1 MKELFEKDIT
11 ERKQP
16 EAQRE
21 AAIEA
26 LRRAEENFRRTL
38 DDSPLGVRIVSA
50 EGETI
55 YANRAILDIYGY
67 DSIEEIRTTPIK
79 NRYTPES
86 YAEFQIRYDKRRQG
100 EESPSEYEICIVKK
114 NGEVRR
120 LQVFRKEVLWNNER
134 QYQVLYH
141 DITEHKRA
149 EETLAQEQYLM
160 RTLMDNLPDHIYFKD
175 HASRIIRINKAMS
188 QFLGLNDS
196 KQAFG
201 KTDFDFF
208 TEEHAR
214 QTYEDEQTIIRTGQM
229 LSIEEKRIHPDR
241 PDTWVSTI
249 KLPLRDKE
257 GNIIGTFGISRDITD
272 RKSEE
277 EELELRISLEQL
289 HQLTQYR
296 EEIIENERMAISRE
310 LHDSLGQAL
319 TAVKIDLGTIIQNVS
334 DREEVVLKIN
344 KVSALV
350 SDTIKTV
357 QRLTAKLRPPL
368 IDDLGLEAAIELYT
382 KEFAQR
388 NRVEVFLDLEPGIAI
403 SPDASLTIFRIMQ
416 ESLTNIARHSGA
428 TRVNIGLSKTG
439 DNINFRISD
448 NGIGLSEDKIKS
460 KKSFGI
466 MSMKERA
473 ASVGGTFD
481 IYREDNC
488 CTVVNLIFP
497 LNHK

>member
-1 MKELFEKDIT
+1 MDETLLENEEKYRNVVELANDGICIIQDGIIKYLNRHLASMWNSTVEEIIDTPFFGYIDPGYQRKMADRYKQRMAGKHIPAYEITLIRKDGSRLYVEVNGAVVIHKGKQADMLIVRDIT
-11 ERKQP
+11 ERKQT

-21 AAIEA
+21 AALES

-38 DDSPLGVRIVSA
+38 DDSPFGVRIVTA

-55 YANRAILDIYGY
+55 YANQAIMDIYGY

-100 EESPSEYEICIVKK
+100 EESPSEYEISIVKK

-120 LQVFRKEVLWNNER
+120 LQVFRKEVLWNDER

-141 DITEHKRA
+141 DITERKRA

-229 LSIEEKRIHPDR
+229 LSIEEK
-241 PDTWVSTI
+241 
-249 KLPLRDKE
+249 
-257 GNIIGTFGISRDITD
+257 
-272 RKSEE
+272 
-277 EELELRISLEQL
+277 
-289 HQLTQYR
+289 
-296 EEIIENERMAISRE
+296 
-310 LHDSLGQAL
+310 
-319 TAVKIDLGTIIQNVS
+319 
-334 DREEVVLKIN
+334 
-344 KVSALV
+344 
-350 SDTIKTV
+350 
-357 QRLTAKLRPPL
+357 
-368 IDDLGLEAAIELYT
+368 
-382 KEFAQR
+382 
-388 NRVEVFLDLEPGIAI
+388 
-403 SPDASLTIFRIMQ
+403 
-416 ESLTNIARHSGA
+416 
-428 TRVNIGLSKTG
+428 
-439 DNINFRISD
+439 
-448 NGIGLSEDKIKS
+448 
-460 KKSFGI
+460 
-466 MSMKERA
+466 
-473 ASVGGTFD
+473 
-481 IYREDNC
+481 
-488 CTVVNLIFP
+488 
-497 LNHK
+497 